1 MTGHRSTIRTV
12 SALVLLLV
20 FVGGGVLAPTVHR
33 IHHGTATNHA
43 ASRLSADA
51 MCDHAQHGVAFEVLP
66 PALHDDP
73 CVLCDRYFTSL
84 AVPDGQVAASL
95 RDAAHVPGADGL
107 LFSLS
112 STRTTIRGPPSSA

>member
-1 MTGHRSTIRTV
+1 MIGHRHIMRTV

-33 IHHGTATNHA
+33 MHHVAPGHVSSRAATDA
-43 ASRLSADA
+43 A
-51 MCDHAQHGVAFEVLP
+51 CDHAQHGVAFEVVP

-73 CVLCDRYFTSL
+73 CVLCDRHFTSL
-84 AVPDGQVAASL
+84 AALAGQVAVSL

-107 LFSLS
+107 LLS
-112 STRTTIRGPPSSA
+112 TSSSRTTIRGPPPSA